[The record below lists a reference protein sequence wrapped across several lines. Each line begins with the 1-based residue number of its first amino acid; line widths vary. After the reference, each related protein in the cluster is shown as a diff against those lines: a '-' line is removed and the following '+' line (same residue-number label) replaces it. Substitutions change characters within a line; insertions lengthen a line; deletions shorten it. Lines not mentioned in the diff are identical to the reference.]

1 MAGPFKMKGSPMQR
15 NFGIG
20 SPLNDGQKTK
30 GKLKKTLIGPIK
42 PMTDKDNDG
51 IPVGVDSD
59 DNKASSAANTAVS
72 GLATGGASNKK
83 IQPKKD
89 KIKTTNKTK
98 SKPVEKNKVYKT
110 IQIDPTAKPP
120 GFWSRS

>member
-1 MAGPFKMKGSPMQR
+1 MQR

-20 SPLNDGQKTK
+20 SPLNNGQKTK
-30 GKLKKTLIGPIK
+30 GKLKKMLIGPIK

-72 GLATGGASNKK
+72 GLATGGASASNKK

-98 SKPVEKNKVYKT
+98 PKSKKTKSRPVMVKSYKT

-120 GFWSRS
+120 MGLDR

>member
-1 MAGPFKMKGSPMQR
+1 MAKGPFKMKGSPMQR

-20 SPLNDGQKTK
+20 SPLNNGQKTK

-42 PMTDKDNDG
+42 PMTDKDGDG

-59 DNKASSAANTAVS
+59 DNNAM
-72 GLATGGASNKK
+72 SNKNK
-83 IQPKKD
+83 QEEAKTEVEVKTNKTKPKSK
-89 KIKTTNKTK
+89 KTK
-98 SKPVEKNKVYKT
+98 SKPVKGYKT
-110 IQIDPTAKPP
+110 IQIDPTVKPP

>member
-1 MAGPFKMKGSPMQR
+1 MAFKMKGSPMQR

-20 SPLNDGQKTK
+20 SPLNNGQKTK

-59 DNKASSAANTAVS
+59 DNNAMVNT
-72 GLATGGASNKK
+72 NKQDEAK
-83 IQPKKD
+83 TKVKKD
-89 KIKTTNKTK
+89 KPKTNKTKPKKNKTK
-98 SKPVEKNKVYKT
+98 SKPVTGYKT
-110 IQIDPTAKPP
+110 IIQIDPTAKPP
-120 GFWSRS
+120 MGLDR